1 MSNIR
6 QVILLELRNDSVSTE
21 VYIPTG
27 YIPTGYIYR

>member
-6 QVILLELRNDSVSTE
+6 QVISLELRNDSVSTE

-27 YIPTGYIYR
+27 YIYR